1 MDLDNT
7 KLAPA
12 LAPVAAL
19 LGTWRGDGAGEYPTI
34 EDFSYTDEIVF
45 TDVGKP
51 FLHYVQRSW
60 SPAGAPMHTE
70 TGYLR
75 IPGPGTAEFILAQPM
90 GQTELAEGTLTSGP
104 DTLVLEFE
112 ARVANSAS
120 AKEVESTRRRY
131 ELTAGVLTTTF
142 AMAAVGQ
149 PMTHHLRSELRRV

>member
-1 MDLDNT
+1 MEPDATDLS
-7 KLAPA
+7 PA

-19 LGTWRGDGAGEYPTI
+19 VGTWRGDGAGSYPTI
-34 EDFSYTDEIVF
+34 ESFAYTDEVVF

-75 IPGPGTAEFILAQPM
+75 LPAAGVAELILAQPM
-90 GQTELAEGTLTSGP
+90 GQTELAEGTITAEA
-104 DTLVLEFE
+104 DTIVVELA
-112 ARVANSAS
+112 ARVANSGS
-120 AKEVESTRRRY
+120 AKNVEATRRRY
-131 ELTAGVLTTTF
+131 ELSGDRLTTTF